1 MAPTGSVSMAAWAE
15 TPHPRAP
22 RGSVSSHGPLS
33 MALVRHLVFVYKTN
47 TAENFEELVS
57 ERRAAPHSHRSPV
70 CFCGRGGE
78 REARQGFDCLW
89 FWAFFHST
97 SKHQLHHWFY

>member
-15 TPHPRAP
+15 SPHPRAP
-22 RGSVSSHGPLS
+22 RGSVSSH
-33 MALVRHLVFVYKTN
+33 VRR

-57 ERRAAPHSHRSPV
+57 ERRAALHSHRSPV

-78 REARQGFDCLW
+78 RDARQGFDCLW

-97 SKHQLHHWFY
+97 SKHQPHHWFY

>member
-15 TPHPRAP
+15 SPHPRAP

-33 MALVRHLVFVYKTN
+33 MALLCQVILAQLRR

-57 ERRAAPHSHRSPV
+57 ERRAALHSHRSPV

-78 REARQGFDCLW
+78 RDA
-89 FWAFFHST
+89 
-97 SKHQLHHWFY
+97 